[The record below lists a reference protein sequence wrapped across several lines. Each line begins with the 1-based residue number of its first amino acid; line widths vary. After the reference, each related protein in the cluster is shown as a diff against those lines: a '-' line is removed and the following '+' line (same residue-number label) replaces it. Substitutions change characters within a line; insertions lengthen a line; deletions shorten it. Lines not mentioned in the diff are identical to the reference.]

1 MRGLVI
7 EFLYLVHR
15 HIGLGAEHAV
25 AQLAGVV
32 AVGEAVAREYA
43 AQNVALLGGRSAV
56 LAEQVRV
63 DLGYNSGVLRTLH
76 AALDLERGHTP
87 VGKLGNVSGEH
98 EILERQRIAAAVRQ
112 AARLCT
118 QTAVARALTDHGGQ
132 VALTRVAHAQ
142 RTVHEHLGLDTGL
155 LGDEFD
161 LLAGAFPAEHHARK
175 ADVARLLCCVER
187 VNGHLRGGVQR
198 EIRRVCVDEPRQPQ
212 ILHDKRVRACF
223 VQEFCV
229 LECIL
234 KLAVARKNVE
244 CDIGFY
250 VACAA
255 VGDGV
260 CHLVMRKALCVAA
273 CVEHAEAHIDRAC
286 TGLHS
291 GANALRRTGGSK
303 KFYFIPHLRL

>member
-1 MRGLVI
+1 MRPSILS
-7 EFLYLVHR
+7 EDTPQSESS
-15 HIGLGAEHAV
+15 ATCPASM
-25 AQLAGVV
+25 
-32 AVGEAVAREYA
+32 
-43 AQNVALLGGRSAV
+43 RSF
-56 LAEQVRV
+56 
-63 DLGYNSGVLRTLH
+63 
-76 AALDLERGHTP
+76 
-87 VGKLGNVSGEH
+87 
-98 EILERQRIAAAVRQ
+98 ERQRIAAAVRQ

-161 LLAGAFPAEHHARK
+161 LLAGAFPAEHYARK

-244 CDIGFY
+244 CDIGFTS
-250 VACAA
+250 
-255 VGDGV
+255 
-260 CHLVMRKALCVAA
+260 
-273 CVEHAEAHIDRAC
+273 RA
-286 TGLHS
+286 
-291 GANALRRTGGSK
+291 RR
-303 KFYFIPHLRL
+303 

>member
-1 MRGLVI
+1 MSLI
-7 EFLYLVHR
+7 
-15 HIGLGAEHAV
+15 
-25 AQLAGVV
+25 
-32 AVGEAVAREYA
+32 
-43 AQNVALLGGRSAV
+43 S
-56 LAEQVRV
+56 
-63 DLGYNSGVLRTLH
+63 
-76 AALDLERGHTP
+76 
-87 VGKLGNVSGEH
+87 
-98 EILERQRIAAAVRQ
+98 
-112 AARLCT
+112 
-118 QTAVARALTDHGGQ
+118 
-132 VALTRVAHAQ
+132 
-142 RTVHEHLGLDTGL
+142 
-155 LGDEFD
+155 
-161 LLAGAFPAEHHARK
+161 LAGAFPAEHHARK

-244 CDIGFY
+244 RNIGFY

-255 VGDGV
+255 VGDGG

-273 CVEHAEAHIDRAC
+273 CVEHAEAHIDRA
-286 TGLHS
+286 LHRTAR